1 MRSVSVAKSSSRSRG
16 RASPSRRSAT
26 SRASSAGSRSG
37 RQAKARQGLI
47 SKMLRA
53 VASMVASKS
62 ALFILVLMLAGI
74 AVAIPGIAGYA
85 HHASLAGSGLV
96 TTTSA
101 DAGLE
106 ISTIQ
111 LSGNRYT
118 PPGAISAQLGFH
130 PGDSIFTAVPRVARM
145 QLRRLDWIKDAQVTI
160 RYPDAVSVRVV
171 EKVPFALWQSDRGL
185 YAVESDGRP
194 ITMVEATRF
203 KRLPFFFGDAPSG
216 ASQLVGA
223 IRAHRAI
230 SARLRAMQ
238 RVANRRWNL
247 VLDDGVVVKLP
258 EENWEREI
266 AALDRL
272 IIDNGVLERDI
283 GEIDLRSHDNYVFVL
298 RHVAPRK
305 SSRGEPT

>member
-1 MRSVSVAKSSSRSRG
+1 
-16 RASPSRRSAT
+16 
-26 SRASSAGSRSG
+26 
-37 RQAKARQGLI
+37 
-47 SKMLRA
+47 
-53 VASMVASKS
+53 MVASKP
-62 ALFILVLMLAGI
+62 ALFFLVLMLAGI
-74 AVAIPGIAGYA
+74 AVAVPGIAGYA
-85 HHASLAGSGLV
+85 HRASLAGSGLV

-118 PPGAISAQLGFH
+118 SPGAISAQLGFH
-130 PGDSIFTAVPRVARM
+130 PGDSIFMAVPRVARV
-145 QLRRLDWIKDAQVTI
+145 QLRRLDWIKDAQVTV

-185 YAVESDGRP
+185 YAVESDGHP
-194 ITMVEATRF
+194 ITLVDAKAF
-203 KRLPFFFGDAPSG
+203 KRLPFFFGDVPNG

-230 SARLRAMQ
+230 FARLRAMQ

>member
-1 MRSVSVAKSSSRSRG
+1 MF
-16 RASPSRRSAT
+16 
-26 SRASSAGSRSG
+26 
-37 RQAKARQGLI
+37 
-47 SKMLRA
+47 RA
-53 VASMVASKS
+53 VARMVASKP
-62 ALFILVLMLAGI
+62 AVFILVLMLAGI
-74 AVAIPGIAGYA
+74 VLAVPGIGGYA
-85 HHASLAGSGLV
+85 RRASLAGSGLV

-130 PGDSIFTAVPRVARM
+130 PGDSIFTAVPAVARV
-145 QLRRLDWIKDAQVTI
+145 QLRRLDWIKDAQVTV

-194 ITMVEATRF
+194 ITTVDATQF
-203 KRLPFFFGDAPSG
+203 KRLPFFFGDAPNG

-258 EENWEREI
+258 EDNWEREI

>member
-1 MRSVSVAKSSSRSRG
+1 VRSMSVSKQSSRSGG
-16 RASPSRRSAT
+16 RALPSRRSAT
-26 SRASSAGSRSG
+26 SRAFSAGSRAG
-37 RQAKARQGLI
+37 REAKPRRGLI
-47 SKMLRA
+47 SKMSRA
-53 VASMVASKS
+53 ILGVVASKP
-62 ALFILVLMLAGI
+62 ALSILVLMLTGT
-74 AVAIPGIAGYA
+74 AVAIPGIGGYA
-85 HHASLAGSGLV
+85 HRASLAAGGLIN
-96 TTTSA
+96 TTSA

-111 LSGNRYT
+111 LSGNHYT

-130 PGDSIFTAVPRVARM
+130 PGESIFTAVPRVARV
-145 QLRRLDWIKDAQVTI
+145 QLLRLDWIKDAQVTV
-160 RYPDAVSVRVV
+160 RYPDAVSVQVV

-194 ITMVEATRF
+194 ITMVDATRF
-203 KRLPFFFGDAPSG
+203 KRLPFFFGDAPTG
-216 ASQLVGA
+216 ASQLVRA

-258 EENWEREI
+258 EDNWEREI